1 MDQIR
6 FEWAEPSECQAP
18 SDVALDRETIDAA
31 LTLMARALISVVRGA
46 LENDDER

>member
-6 FEWAEPSECQAP
+6 FEWAEPRESRGP
-18 SDVALDRETIDAA
+18 SDVALDRELIDAA
-31 LTLMARALISVVRGA
+31 LTLMTRALIAVVRGA